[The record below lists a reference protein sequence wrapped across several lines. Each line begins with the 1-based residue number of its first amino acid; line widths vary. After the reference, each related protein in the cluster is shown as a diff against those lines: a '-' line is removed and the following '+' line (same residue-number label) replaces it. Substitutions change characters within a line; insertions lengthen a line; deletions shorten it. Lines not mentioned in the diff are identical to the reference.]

1 MTRPQKDSTP
11 DQAEITDDSAIPDVD
26 GESGVDSET
35 TTGSDHEPAE
45 TDPGSDTE
53 EGSSTSGLGGTIRDR
68 VESQLNEKD
77 STTSVFANKDLVHP
91 DTIIDA
97 NRIVGRDEQL
107 DRIIELLL
115 PAVKG
120 GRQDNIL
127 QFGPSGTGKSLI
139 INATAEEV
147 ATLCENRGVDFG
159 VIRINCQRISSEDKA
174 VYAMLQD
181 VSEKTG
187 AEIGIKKQG
196 TATSDKYD
204 RLYEIVNERFE
215 AILFILDEIDYLTG
229 NSNDDEPDYS
239 RLLYQL
245 SRATAEGDIEGRSAV
260 AALTNDTQLIQK
272 LDGRTASSFNP
283 DNVVFPDYDATQIR
297 AILKHRKDAFRDG
310 VLSGDVIPLAA
321 AFAAQDEGDA
331 RKAIDLLRK
340 AGEMADR
347 EGSETVEERHV
358 RTAQGK
364 LDVDQAQKTINGL
377 SAQKKYTLYALTSV
391 AVHAT
396 RSLDSIPGPVAYEVY
411 SYVTKSIDTD
421 TKSDDSFRRYA
432 KELASYNIIS
442 KDRSGRGRGR
452 GVHNEYALAID
463 PETVEETIERDSR
476 IAEIEQDSL
485 QLVVEAQLDEFNST

>member
-187 AEIGIKKQG
+187 AEVGIKKQG

-297 AILKHRKDAFRDG
+297 AILEHREDAFRDG

-347 EGSETVEERHV
+347 EGSGTVEERHV

-411 SYVTKSIDTD
+411 SYVTESIDAV

-452 GVHNEYALAID
+452 GVHNEYAFAID

-476 IAEIEQDSL
+476 ITEIEQDSL
-485 QLVVEAQLDEFNST
+485 QLVVESQLDEFNST

>member
-26 GESGVDSET
+26 GESGVDRET
-35 TTGSDHEPAE
+35 ATGSDHEPAE

-297 AILKHRKDAFRDG
+297 AILEHREDAFRDG

-347 EGSETVEERHV
+347 EGSGTVEERHV

-411 SYVTKSIDTD
+411 SYVTDSIDAV

-452 GVHNEYALAID
+452 GVHNEYAFAID

-476 IAEIEQDSL
+476 ITETEQDSL
-485 QLVVEAQLDEFNST
+485 QLVVESQLDEFNST